1 MQYLAGHF
9 SINID
14 MIFGILTLITALTIA
29 GVAAWFSIAGL
40 MAIFSAAA
48 MPIAIMA
55 GTLEVGKLLTASW
68 LYRYWHDTGIA
79 LKTYLSTAVL
89 VLMLIT
95 SMGIFGYL
103 SKAHLDQAGVSGDA
117 IAAVERIDGQIARE
131 ENKIDILQDRI
142 NGLTGGTSTLSSD
155 AVAQQENIRAGA
167 WQQVQGDIDY
177 NQQQITS
184 VRNQLTTDLAALDD
198 REAGLDSRLTELD
211 RAVNELRNKG
221 VETIE
226 TDSGGVFRSAKS
238 ETIDYVAQANQ
249 LRETQQSERD
259 DIAKQKQDLNSQR
272 ASLRT
277 QANADIKTF
286 QGAIDR
292 YRAQAQTTIDKANAE
307 INRLRNASTQ
317 SQDDTLAQIDD
328 YNNQIDSIY
337 NNIASLKEEKFEAE
351 SIVRGLEKE
360 VGPIKYVAQLLF
372 GGDGEELLDKAVQV
386 FILLLVF
393 VFDPLAVMLVIA
405 ANQTLLR
412 YGINLEKAGPDDDGS
427 NPPGRANNTD
437 PSTSPSDDPRAAA
450 DKTNSED
457 TSQGSD
463 TTDNNTHLQS
473 SGTTG
478 KYDSSGSHSEPS
490 SVDDAATAIME
501 GAAQQAQSKKKEE
514 DLIND
519 TSAHTAE
526 NTITEKDNEA
536 KLKRVEA
543 KLKKLQSTNR
553 SLKADLVAEQSK
565 PAKIVEKEI
574 KVEDTKKIS
583 ELEKKNN
590 ALQKRIEK
598 LSNVVKDLEAKE
610 PEVVEV
616 ERIVKE
622 AEVVEKEASGDLKAA
637 ARLMASSELNKEDL
651 SESEIF
657 ELLQKSSEE
666 EVKRKIGFWAM
677 PLPKK
682 DEGDTD
688 TNKVY
693 IGKK

>member
-1 MQYLAGHF
+1 
-9 SINID
+9 

-48 MPIAIMA
+48 LPIAVMA

-68 LYRYWHDTGIA
+68 LYRYWHDTSLA
-79 LKTYLSTAVL
+79 LKAYLSAAVL

-131 ENKIDILQDRI
+131 ENKISILQDRI
-142 NGLTGGTSTLSSD
+142 NSLTGGTSTVSSD
-155 AVAQQENIRAGA
+155 AVAQQESIRDGA
-167 WQQVQGDIDY
+167 WAQVQGDIDY

-184 VRNQLTTDLAALDD
+184 VRNQLTTDLAALDT
-198 REAGLDSRLTELD
+198 REAGLDRRLTELD

-259 DIAKQKQDLNSQR
+259 DIAQQKKDLNSQR
-272 ASLRT
+272 ASLRS

-412 YGINLEKAGPDDDGS
+412 YGINLEKAGPDDDGNS
-427 NPPGRANNTD
+427 PSGGTDNTDSD
-437 PSTSPSDDPRAAA
+437 PSTPDDPREAA

-457 TSQGSD
+457 TSQGSSSTND
-463 TTDNNTHLQS
+463 DPNLQPIRSTGEHNS
-473 SGTTG
+473 SGP
-478 KYDSSGSHSEPS
+478 HSEPS
-490 SVDDAATAIME
+490 SVDDAATVIME
-501 GAAQQAQSKKKEE
+501 SAAQQAESKKKEE
-514 DLIND
+514 EIVSE
-519 TSAHTAE
+519 TTAHTAE
-526 NTITEKDNEA
+526 NAITEKDNET
-536 KLKRVEA
+536 KLRQIES

-553 SLKADLVAEQSK
+553 SLKADLAAEQSK
-565 PAKIVEKEI
+565 PPKIVEKEI

-598 LSNVVKDLEAKE
+598 LSNIVKDLEAKE

-651 SESEIF
+651 SEAEIY